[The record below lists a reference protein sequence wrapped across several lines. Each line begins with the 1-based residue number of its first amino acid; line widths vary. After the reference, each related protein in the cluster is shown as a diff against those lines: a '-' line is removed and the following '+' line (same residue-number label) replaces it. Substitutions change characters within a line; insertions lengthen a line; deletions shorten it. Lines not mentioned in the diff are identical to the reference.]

1 MINILIF
8 LRERKSSFFG
18 DAGLTNLQRS
28 LTELFGAGSE
38 TSATTLLFAFLY
50 MIKHPEVQ
58 VSSYFISIC
67 IIHNLA
73 ELYIIFTN
81 KANFLSRKRLKPK
94 STEWSEK
101 ISTLQIEL

>member
-1 MINILIF
+1 MLWTQTAKKITILIF

-58 VSSYFISIC
+58 VSNVVVNIYD
-67 IIHNLA
+67 A
-73 ELYIIFTN
+73 EL
-81 KANFLSRKRLKPK
+81 
-94 STEWSEK
+94 
-101 ISTLQIEL
+101 

>member
-1 MINILIF
+1 MMNILIF

-58 VSSYFISIC
+58 VSNNLISI
-67 IIHNLA
+67 
-73 ELYIIFTN
+73 YIN
-81 KANFLSRKRLKPK
+81 N
-94 STEWSEK
+94 
-101 ISTLQIEL
+101 TLQIYKWPSCTSYSRTELTLFSEKGSS

>member
-1 MINILIF
+1 MNILIF

-58 VSSYFISIC
+58 VSNNLISIY
-67 IIHNLA
+67 ITNLQSIWT
-73 ELYIIFTN
+73 ELYIIFTYETN
-81 KANFLSRKRLKPK
+81 ILSRKRFKPK
-94 STEWSEK
+94 
-101 ISTLQIEL
+101 

>member
-58 VSSYFISIC
+58 VSNTFVDIYVILMILGNC
-67 IIHNLA
+67 K
-73 ELYIIFTN
+73 LYPPT
-81 KANFLSRKRLKPK
+81 K
-94 STEWSEK
+94 STILTGKGSSRNRRNCRQRYPHYK
-101 ISTLQIEL
+101 

>member
-58 VSSYFISIC
+58 VSSYVIRIYIIISI
-67 IIHNLA
+67 IQ
-73 ELYIIFTN
+73 YI
-81 KANFLSRKRLKPK
+81 FLIQSNNA
-94 STEWSEK
+94 
-101 ISTLQIEL
+101 

>member
-1 MINILIF
+1 MISSLIF
-8 LRERKSSFFG
+8 PRERKSSFFG

-58 VSSYFISIC
+58 VSNVVVNIYDARF
-67 IIHNLA
+67 NFT
-73 ELYIIFTN
+73 EL
-81 KANFLSRKRLKPK
+81 
-94 STEWSEK
+94 
-101 ISTLQIEL
+101 

>member
-1 MINILIF
+1 MINVLIS

-58 VSSYFISIC
+58 VSNTVCNIYDAGF
-67 IIHNLA
+67 
-73 ELYIIFTN
+73 
-81 KANFLSRKRLKPK
+81 
-94 STEWSEK
+94 
-101 ISTLQIEL
+101 